1 MKKLILS
8 LLVSATLFSAEAF
21 GVIQENPGSKGAAV
35 PKEIEDPECLG
46 INKEPAHATLM
57 PYANLAEALNAKR
70 HSSTYSRSLNGLWK
84 FNFVKWPQ
92 DRPVDF
98 YKLSYDVS
106 AWKEIPV
113 PSNWQVLG
121 YGTPHYKN
129 MGYTFQIDFPHVM
142 SEPPKDYTALDERN
156 PVGSYRRDFEV
167 PADWTKRKIFLTF
180 DGVDAGFFLWIN
192 GEKVGY
198 SVNSRNAAEFD
209 ITDFVK
215 PGKNTVAA
223 EVYRYTVGSYL
234 EDQDMWRLSG
244 IFRNVTLW
252 SAPSLHI
259 RDYFIKTDLDEQ
271 YKNATVE
278 VLAKVKN
285 YGSKAIKAAKLTA
298 TLYNGNNAVAGAEAD
313 VQVPALEPGE
323 EATVKINYPVSNPEK
338 WTAETPKL
346 YTTVLTLKEGK
357 KTTELISS
365 RTGFREIEI
374 KGRLFLVNGTALK
387 LKGANRHEH
396 WPEVGHAITEEQ
408 MIKDLEVLKQ
418 GNCNHVRTCHYS
430 DDPRWYELC
439 DEWGFWL
446 VGEANVESHGCSDQF
461 INDTRLRS
469 AIIDR
474 NVTNTEN
481 FKNHPSI
488 IMWSLGNE
496 NGGNDHGGFNFEAAM
511 KAVKV
516 VDPSRPVHYEP
527 FGIGEK
533 NPGDL
538 DSRMYTGPE
547 DVERIA
553 KDSIKYNK
561 PFYLCEYAHAMFNSM
576 GSIGEYNDLFD
587 KYPALLGGAIW
598 EWMDQGLWN
607 RRDPNHPVLA
617 YGGGFS
623 EVPNDHYFIHKGVVA
638 SDRTPKPH
646 FPEMKKAY
654 QWIGI
659 TAENLEKGLF
669 KIKNK
674 FQYIDLSSFAGSW
687 TLSQDG
693 VEITHGSL
701 DIPPIAP
708 GAEVILSLPGKI
720 TEGKPGAEYFLRIS
734 IVQKEN
740 TLWAKSGFEVAS
752 EQFQLPASGP
762 AVVEVTPAS
771 VSLKQDAKQIQVIG
785 KDFTVLFDKTTGFM
799 SQMTVEGTD
808 LLLSQIGGP
817 KLHLWRAPH
826 RIDDMW
832 AYEDWQKNGLSDL
845 KWQLQIVSTQQT
857 SPMTV
862 KVLTSLKAFGR
873 DNFEVT
879 HDVVYTITGDG
890 RIQVE
895 NEVSSNKPDLVIA
908 RMGVR
913 MFLKKDLSS
922 FAYFGRGPMENY
934 SDRKRASDVGL
945 YKSTVAEQ
953 FTPYEKPM
961 ECGNHEDIRWA
972 SLLNAGGKGLKVTG
986 NTNLL
991 QVSAIPYCDEEMV
1004 DVEYRIDLPESK
1016 STVLCV
1022 SYKTLGVGS
1031 NGCGPRP
1038 LEPYK
1043 VYAKP
1048 ASFKYDIQLLK
1059 K

>member
-8 LLVSATLFSAEAF
+8 LLVTATLFSAEAL
-21 GVIQENPGSKGAAV
+21 GVTLESPVSKGANV

-57 PYANLAEALNAKR
+57 PYANLTEALNAKR
-70 HSSTYSRSLNGLWK
+70 HASTYCRSLNGLWK

-121 YGTPHYKN
+121 YGTPYYKN

-142 SEPPKDYTALDERN
+142 SEPPKDYTAYDECN
-156 PVGSYRRDFEV
+156 PVGSYRRDFEI
-167 PADWTKRKIFLTF
+167 PADWNKRRIFLTF

-198 SVNSRNAAEFD
+198 SINSRNAAEFD

-244 IFRNVTLW
+244 IFRNVTVW
-252 SAPSLHI
+252 SAPALHI
-259 RDYFIKTDLDEQ
+259 RDFFIKTDLDDQ
-271 YKNATVE
+271 YKDATVE

-285 YGSKAIKAAKLTA
+285 YSSKAVKASKLTA
-298 TLYNGNNAVAGAEAD
+298 TLYNGNATVEGAVAEIL
-313 VQVPALEPGE
+313 VPALKPGE
-323 EATVKINYPVSNPEK
+323 ETTLKINYPVSNPEK
-338 WTAETPKL
+338 WSAESPKL

-357 KTTELISS
+357 NTTEIISS

-374 KGRLFLVNGTALK
+374 KGRLFLINGIPLK

-461 INDTRLRS
+461 TNDTKLRS

-474 NVTNTEN
+474 NKTNTEN

-496 NGGNDHGGFNFEAAM
+496 NGGNDNGGFNFEAAM

-516 VDPSRPVHYEP
+516 IDQSRPVHYEP

-533 NPGDL
+533 NPGDI
-538 DSRMYTGPE
+538 DSRMYTGPQ

-553 KDSIKYNK
+553 NDSLKYNK

-587 KYPALLGGAIW
+587 KYPSLLGGAIW

-607 RRDPNHPVLA
+607 RRDPNHPILA
-617 YGGGFS
+617 YGGGFG

-638 SDRTPKPH
+638 SDRSPKPH
-646 FPEMKKAY
+646 FPEVKKAY

-674 FQYIDLSSFAGSW
+674 YQFIDLSNFAGSW
-687 TLSQDG
+687 TLCQDG
-693 VEITHGSL
+693 VEISHGSL
-701 DIPPIAP
+701 EIPPLAP
-708 GAEVILSLPGKI
+708 GAEVVLSLPGKI
-720 TEGKPGAEYFLRIS
+720 TQANPGSEYFLRIS
-734 IVQKEN
+734 IIQKED
-740 TLWAKSGFEVAS
+740 TRWAKSGFEVAS
-752 EQFQLPASGP
+752 EQFELPVSAP
-762 AVVEVTPAS
+762 AMVKATPTS

-785 KDFTVLFDKTTGFM
+785 KDFTVHFDKTTGFM

-857 SPMTV
+857 SATTV
-862 KVLTSLKAFGR
+862 KVLTSLKAFGK

-895 NEVSSNKPDLVIA
+895 NEVTSNKPDLVVA

-913 MFLKKDLSS
+913 MFLNKDLAS
-922 FAYFGRGPMENY
+922 FSYLGRGPMENY

-953 FTPYEKPM
+953 LTPYEKPM

-972 SLLNAGGKGLKVTG
+972 SLFNEAGKGLKVMG
-986 NTNLL
+986 STNLL
-991 QVSAIPYCDEEMV
+991 QVSALPYCDEEMEN
-1004 DVEYRIDLPESK
+1004 VEYRIDLPQSK

-1038 LEPYK
+1038 LEPYM

-1048 ASFKYDIQLLK
+1048 ASFQYEIQLLK
-1059 K
+1059 